1 MAKGKLVK
9 FGDVPGIDPPV
20 EKKTKGALKA
30 KKVAPGPKVQVKTTI
45 KEALNKALEHR
56 ADQLGVQSVI
66 GFGMK
71 DGPAT
76 DKPPAVGTQGFLF
89 GEGDKIR
96 AALSSELVIINAE
109 IGGAE
114 RRKMGINEIISCL
127 SDRRRIVEDAM
138 LALDKVKDKKKPAK
152 KAAKKPRACRV
163 CGCTEASAC
172 EGGCSWVSDDLCSA
186 CAEKRS
192 KPDKKKQQSEP
203 KPKQEK
209 KAS

>member
-1 MAKGKLVK
+1 MAKGKRAEGPLLHV
-9 FGDVPGIDPPV
+9 
-20 EKKTKGALKA
+20 KGAVRPAL
-30 KKVAPGPKVQVKTTI
+30 
-45 KEALNKALEHR
+45 KEALGKALENR
-56 ADQLGVQSVI
+56 AKQLGVESVT
-66 GFGMK
+66 GLGLK

-127 SDRRRIVEDAM
+127 SDRRRVVEDAM
-138 LALDKVKDKKKPAK
+138 NALDKVKDKKKPGK
-152 KAAKKPRACRV
+152 KKPQ
-163 CGCTEASAC
+163 
-172 EGGCSWVSDDLCSA
+172 
-186 CAEKRS
+186 
-192 KPDKKKQQSEP
+192 PEP